1 VSLLPPFF
9 SPSFLSLRFP
19 LLIFIALSPLVPSVI
34 ACGLSTLEVT
44 ANSYVTVMP
53 PSGAASF
60 RLQFS
65 QSFNGV
71 ASFSGPLIA
80 SKYFFSA
87 GNSDNLTNVQFVYM
101 AVAGLGVALAIV
113 FFFTKLPEV
122 SEADLQ
128 AEQDALAESS
138 GAASDP
144 QLAKPFRKQIRP
156 ILGALCQFM

>member
-1 VSLLPPFF
+1 
-9 SPSFLSLRFP
+9 
-19 LLIFIALSPLVPSVI
+19 
-34 ACGLSTLEVT
+34 
-44 ANSYVTVMP
+44 MP